1 MKVNIDDIQMGVE
14 FVSSGYGDDEAY
26 LDIKSGEIYFVGDA
40 VDEIPP
46 SDLYENDKYVHLPSK
61 ADLDLGKRLAIN
73 FIATALPDKL
83 DETYSIFS
91 HKGAY
96 SKFKFMLESAEN
108 LESWY
113 AYEDAESKKAILG
126 WCNSIGINI
135 HS

>member
-83 DETYSIFS
+83 DETYSIFG

-96 SKFKFMLESAEN
+96 SKFKFMLASAEK

-113 AYEDAESKKAILG
+113 AY
-126 WCNSIGINI
+126 
-135 HS
+135 